1 MRVVIV
7 VPTYNERDNIGPLI
21 EALRVQRATMPH
33 DLHILVCDDASPDGT
48 AETVKAVLQRDPS
61 VHLSVGQRAGLGAAY
76 VRGMRTALSE
86 LAADAIVQ
94 MDADFSHNPADVP
107 RLLAAL
113 EAGADVV
120 IGSRYVPGGRI
131 PQNWSILRRANSRWG
146 NRVAR
151 YLVGLH
157 PIRDCTSGF
166 RAFRGSLIAR
176 IALEDIRAQ
185 GYAFLVAL
193 LYEAKVR
200 GARIAE
206 IPIVFADRTRGT
218 SKLGPQEVLEFLVNA
233 LWLRFRGWANVGR
246 FLTIGACGFVVN
258 LGAFALMLVAGMN
271 KYVASP
277 VSTELSILFNYVLYR
292 FWTPRGRAAD
302 DPISIR
308 SRIFNGVS
316 LAALAASY
324 GTFVALSLVFPQI
337 PPILH
342 QLAAVV
348 PATLVNY
355 FANAYWTFVKRTRT
369 E

>member
-7 VPTYNERDNIGPLI
+7 LPTYNERDNIGPLLD
-21 EALRVQRATMPH
+21 ALRAQGSRMAH
-33 DLHILVCDDASPDGT
+33 ELHILVCDDTSPDGT
-48 AETVKAVLQRDPS
+48 ADVARAVQLRDPR
-61 VHLSVGQRAGLGAAY
+61 VHLSLGQRAGLGAAY
-76 VRGMRTALSE
+76 VRGMRAALSE

-94 MDADFSHNPADVP
+94 MDADFSHDPADVP

-113 EAGADVV
+113 ESGADLVV
-120 IGSRYVPGGRI
+120 GSRYVRGGRI
-131 PQNWSILRRANSRWG
+131 PDNWSVLRRANSRWG

-166 RAFRGSLIAR
+166 RAIRASLIAR
-176 IALEDIRAQ
+176 IAVEDIRAQ

-200 GARIAE
+200 GARITE
-206 IPIVFADRTRGT
+206 IPIVFADRTRGA
-218 SKLGPQEVLEFLVNA
+218 SKLGPREVLEFMANA
-233 LWLRFRGWANVGR
+233 LWLRFRGWANVRR
-246 FLTIGACGFVVN
+246 FLAIGACGVGVN
-258 LGAFALMLVAGMN
+258 LGTFALMLAAGID

-277 VSTELSILFNYVLYR
+277 ISTGLSILLNHALYR
-292 FWTPRGRAAD
+292 VWTLHGRAAGEATFV
-302 DPISIR
+302 R
-308 SRIFNGVS
+308 SRTFNAISV
-316 LAALAASY
+316 AALAASY
-324 GTFVALSLVFPQI
+324 GTFVALSLAFPRI

-355 FANAYWTFVKRTRT
+355 FGNAYWTSVKRTRGN
-369 E
+369 